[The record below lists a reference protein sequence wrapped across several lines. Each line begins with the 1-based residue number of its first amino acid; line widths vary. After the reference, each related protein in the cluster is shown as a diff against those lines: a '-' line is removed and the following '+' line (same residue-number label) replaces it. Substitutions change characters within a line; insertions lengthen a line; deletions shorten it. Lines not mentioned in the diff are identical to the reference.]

1 MVILKTLE
9 QIKGIRKSC
18 NLVSAA
24 LSILSR
30 ETKPGITTNY
40 LDKLAEEFAYDN
52 NAIPAFKG
60 YKGFP
65 YSICASVNNEIVH
78 GMPSEKPL
86 NNGDI
91 ISIDYG
97 LNLDGY
103 FGDSSVTLP
112 VGTVSE
118 EVKKLIQTGQECLYL
133 GIEQA
138 YNGNRLNKIS
148 HAIFSNAHEKNY
160 NVIKQFVGHGIGL
173 NLHEPPQVTNYTK
186 TPNEGLLM
194 QPGLVIA
201 IEPMIVGGYNKVIID
216 KNGWTA
222 RTVDNSLA
230 VHWEHTV
237 LITGEGTEI
246 LTLRKEEE
254 PYDQTRIKRKGTLH
268 T

>member
-9 QIKGIRKSC
+9 QIYRIRKSC

-24 LSILSR
+24 LSILSK
-30 ETKPGITTNY
+30 EVKPGITTNY

-78 GMPSEKPL
+78 GMPSEKIL
-86 NNGDI
+86 NEGDI

-112 VGTVSE
+112 VGEVSDKTKE
-118 EVKKLIQTGQECLYL
+118 LIQAGQECLYL
-133 GIEQA
+133 GIEQV
-138 YNGNRLNKIS
+138 YNGNRLNRIS
-148 HAIFSNAHEKNY
+148 HAIFSHAREKNY

-173 NLHEPPQVTNYTK
+173 DLHEPPQVPNYTK

-194 QPGLVIA
+194 QPGLILA
-201 IEPMIVGGYNKVIID
+201 IEPMIVGGYNKVIVD

-230 VHWEHTV
+230 VHWEHTI

-254 PYDQTRIKRKGTLH
+254 TYDQTRTKRKGTLH